1 MSSVSESWDT
11 DDDPED
17 DDPEDDA
24 ADCDL
29 DALLLHSAATA
40 APDMPLPDLADA
52 TVRTLLFTA
61 ANPPGTVSVTA
72 MLDGTLIRVDLS
84 ADAVE
89 MTERELAEEILLVS
103 SLAQLQAGAARHTL
117 VAEFMT
123 RLGPDRV
130 AVAANLEHEIGLP
143 SPQTVREKRIAA
155 FAARSHVYGY

>member
-61 ANPPGTVSVTA
+61 ANPPG
-72 MLDGTLIRVDLS
+72 LFR
-84 ADAVE
+84 
-89 MTERELAEEILLVS
+89 
-103 SLAQLQAGAARHTL
+103 
-117 VAEFMT
+117 
-123 RLGPDRV
+123 
-130 AVAANLEHEIGLP
+130 
-143 SPQTVREKRIAA
+143 
-155 FAARSHVYGY
+155 